1 MNRRVKYF
9 YDTNTYVVERAI
21 NAYAKVNNLKII
33 SLTAVSEYGVIV
45 LYEGVPKQEVE
56 DETMG

>member
-1 MNRRVKYF
+1 MNRFVKYF

-45 LYEGVPKQEVE
+45 LYEEVPKQEVE